1 MVDEDGFGSVTEVAL
16 DREFSVTLNG
26 KCPRC
31 GTKLQVR
38 VKSRPRRAVPTFPKK
53 EWDEVWASFKRLF
66 AKVVEKGC
74 DL

>member
-1 MVDEDGFGSVTEVAL
+1 MVDKDGFDSITEVAL
-16 DREFSVTLNG
+16 DRGFSVTLNG
-26 KCPRC
+26 KCPHC

-53 EWDEVWASFKRLF
+53 EWDEVWAFLQRSLRR
-66 AKVVEKGC
+66 VS